1 MPIPS
6 RRKGQPKDEFL
17 TKCIAD
23 LSGEYS
29 PKQAAAICYMQMAK
43 EEDQSQYVSTKQFF
57 NKTNMNKERLK
68 ELVKAH
74 FNLVDSVPSKETFG
88 EIFDENKAFKIVFPG
103 DTLKVGD
110 EVKVVTAEGQ
120 ESLAPDGEHRLED
133 GTTIKTEGSSVVEI
147 ISPEGKKEEEM
158 AAEDGLGAV
167 EDKANK
173 AVEAAFAADPAISQV
188 EGTTPQNA
196 TTETNPD
203 VEAKITTEAEVQ
215 AEEMMKKVKM
225 AIDEEIASAVAGI
238 KEEMGKMKEKLEAL
252 AAAPA
257 KEKVTMGAKTEKF
270 STDSL
275 QSKQM
280 KVMAELIKNK
290 K

>member
-6 RRKGQPKDEFL
+6 RKKGTPKKEFID
-17 TKCIAD
+17 KCIAN
-23 LSGEYS
+23 LRSEY
-29 PKQAAAICYMQMAK
+29 PLKQAAAICYQQMAK
-43 EEDQSQYVSTKQFF
+43 EEDNSQYVSTKQNF
-57 NKTNMNKERLK
+57 NKTMNKERLK

-88 EIFDENKAFKIVFPG
+88 EVYDENKAFKIVFPG

-120 ESLAPDGEHRLED
+120 ESLAPDGYHKLED
-133 GTTIKTEGSSVVEI
+133 GTMIKTEGSSVVEI
-147 ISPEGKKEEEM
+147 TTPEGEREEEM

-167 EDKANK
+167 EDKANE

-188 EGTTPQNA
+188 EGTTAQNSV
-196 TTETNPD
+196 TDVNPD
-203 VEAKITTEAEVQ
+203 PEAKVTTEAEVQ

-270 STDSL
+270 SAESL
-275 QSKQM
+275 QNKQM
-280 KVMAELIKNK
+280 KVMAELLKNK

>member
-1 MPIPS
+1 MPIPN

-17 TKCIAD
+17 SKCIAD
-23 LSGEYS
+23 LRSEY
-29 PKQAAAICYMQMAK
+29 PLKQATAICYMQMAK
-43 EEDQSQYVSTKQFF
+43 EEDNSQYVSTKQNF
-57 NKTNMNKERLK
+57 NKTMNKERLK

-88 EIFDENKAFKIVFPG
+88 EVYDENKAFKIVFPG

-120 ESLAPDGEHRLED
+120 ESLAPDGYHKLED
-133 GTTIKTEGSSVVEI
+133 GTMIKTEGSSVVEI
-147 ISPEGKKEEEM
+147 TTPEGEREEEM

-167 EDKANK
+167 EDKANE

-188 EGTTPQNA
+188 EGTTAQNSV
-196 TTETNPD
+196 TDVNPD
-203 VEAKITTEAEVQ
+203 PEAKVTTEAEVQ

-270 STDSL
+270 SAESL
-275 QSKQM
+275 QNKQM
-280 KVMAELIKNK
+280 KVMAELLKNK